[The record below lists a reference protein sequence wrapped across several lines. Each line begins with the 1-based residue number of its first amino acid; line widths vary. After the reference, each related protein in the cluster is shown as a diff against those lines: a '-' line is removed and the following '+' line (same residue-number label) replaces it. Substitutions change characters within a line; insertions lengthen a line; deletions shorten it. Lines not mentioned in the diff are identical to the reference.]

1 MGKRILILA
10 AIGFPMGVLIAFLIA
25 LMGSGSEMHFFTE
38 TLLIRMGGNLS
49 AATAVNIL
57 VCGLY
62 GSACMVGTVFYD
74 IERWPL
80 ALATVLHYL
89 IVVLGCLD
97 CFLLL
102 GWGDGIRDYLI
113 TAGLQTAVF
122 FLIWLIMYL
131 RYKAQVK
138 ELNELNQKNK
148 QR

>member
-25 LMGSGSEMHFFTE
+25 LMGNGSEMHFFSE

>member
-25 LMGSGSEMHFFTE
+25 LMGSGSEMHFFSE
-38 TLLIRMGGNLS
+38 MLLIRMGGNLS

-89 IVVLGCLD
+89 IVVLGCLG

-148 QR
+148 KH

>member
-10 AIGFPMGVLIAFLIA
+10 ALGFPMGVLIAFLIA
-25 LMGSGSEMHFFTE
+25 LMGSGSEMHFFSE

-49 AATAVNIL
+49 TATAVNIL

-148 QR
+148 KH